1 MSTVPVMSYGYPV
14 YSTACTSMQPKVQ
27 PASME
32 AFEGETQVLM
42 TAYEN
47 YMKNVGGYQNINGHM
62 VHVTTAMHTD
72 SLAFQTAEAISK
84 RLIALGALP
93 NPYQTT
99 HVA

>member
-1 MSTVPVMSYGYPV
+1 MSTIPVMSYGN
-14 YSTACTSMQPKVQ
+14 SASGASVQ
-27 PASME
+27 PRVNPIPKSFE
-32 AFEGETQVLM
+32 AFEGEKEVLM

-72 SLAFQTAEAISK
+72 PLAFQTAEAISK

-93 NPYQTT
+93 NPYEIMNK
-99 HVA
+99 